1 MQKMFQTFTAR
12 LWKHSQM
19 FYREIKHL
27 AKVSAKHLKWLQKIF
42 GSATMQ
48 RQREVVVVVVCE
60 GGGGGVL
67 GGGVLIG

>member
-1 MQKMFQTFTAR
+1 
-12 LWKHSQM
+12 M

-48 RQREVVVVVVCE
+48 RQREVVVVVCE
-60 GGGGGVL
+60 GV